1 MARKAKKSKA
11 QQAYERTRR
20 NLLQARRRA
29 EKRGTSYYFDLP
41 ETVRQQKKAAGQKP
55 TAADYRKAERELK
68 RLRKMFQEAIK
79 RERETAV
86 TLPDPSEQIIDN
98 FLAGL
103 EMGDGGQVIQR
114 ETKNM
119 VSRYSTQEVAAAIME
134 MQESMDLITK
144 AEFYNPEYAV
154 QYVARMG
161 QALVARG
168 AMTQEQFLILDE
180 ELASY
185 GEYLPTEL
193 Q

>member
-29 EKRGTSYYFDLP
+29 EKRGSSYYFDLP
-41 ETVRQQKKAAGQKP
+41 ETVRQQKKAVGQKP

-168 AMTQEQFLILDE
+168 AMTQEQFFTLDE
-180 ELASY
+180 ELAAY

>member
-29 EKRGTSYYFDLP
+29 EKRGSSYYFDLP

-55 TAADYRKAERELK
+55 TAADYRKADRELK
-68 RLRKMFQEAIK
+68 QLRKMFQEAIK

-119 VSRYSTQEVAAAIME
+119 VSRYSPQEVAAAIME

-168 AMTQEQFLILDE
+168 AMTQEQFFTLDE
-180 ELASY
+180 ELGSY

>member
-29 EKRGTSYYFDLP
+29 EKRGSSYYIDLP
-41 ETVRQQKKAAGQKP
+41 ETVRQQKKSAGQKP
-55 TAADYRKAERELK
+55 TAADYRKADRELK
-68 RLRKMFQEAIK
+68 LLRKMFNAAIK
-79 RERETAV
+79 RERETVV

-98 FLAGL
+98 FLSGL

-119 VSRYSTQEVAAAIME
+119 VSRYSPQEVAAAIME

-168 AMTQEQFLILDE
+168 AMTQEQFLTLDE
-180 ELASY
+180 ELAAY